1 MLCSI
6 DSSMTRHK
14 FFHVFVI
21 RLLYKRN
28 GCFSS
33 ELATVG
39 QEHTQPVSFP
49 MNRLQEIVLQE
60 IVRLLQAQPAMAG
73 GYFY

>member
-33 ELATVG
+33 VLATVG
-39 QEHTQPVSFP
+39 REPIQPVSFP
-49 MNRLQEIVLQE
+49 MNRLQEM
-60 IVRLLQAQPAMAG
+60 VRRLQAQPAKQG
-73 GYFY
+73 DTFISIS